1 MIVQEPSVFYA
12 QSRILNA
19 LPPSVRDCKSLSSAA
34 LGRNPKTHCLQSA
47 FTIPWRR
54 SHKCDPI
61 LARSWRY
68 INHLPAY
75 QFNDTSNSRGH
86 VTKYI

>member
-34 LGRNPKTHCLQSA
+34 LGRNPRLTAFSLLLQSPGDEA
-47 FTIPWRR
+47 TNATRFLQEVGVI
-54 SHKCDPI
+54 
-61 LARSWRY
+61 
-68 INHLPAY
+68 
-75 QFNDTSNSRGH
+75 
-86 VTKYI
+86 